1 MAARFVVYKPKALFR
16 RLGRLLAGLRW
27 RLLRWRTR
35 PLRRRSGRT
44 CTRWRPRRARRGW
57 RLHLPLRWRWWWWL
71 HLPLLLLLRRRW
83 WRWLH
88 LPLLRRRRRRRWLHL
103 PLLRRWRC
111 RRWLHLPLWLWRWRS
126 RWRRRLRRNRPHDIR
141 LLRRRTTRRSA
152 RTDPVTT
159 FLAALDWRGR
169 RWRRCGRRR
178 ARRWWRCRWRGSR
191 RRLLLLNSGR
201 LTLYSGRWRC

>member
-57 RLHLPLRWRWWWWL
+57 RLHLPLR
-71 HLPLLLLLRRRW
+71 
-83 WRWLH
+83 
-88 LPLLRRRRRRRWLHL
+88 RRRRRRRWLHL
-103 PLLRRWRC
+103 PPLRRWRC

-191 RRLLLLNSGR
+191 RLLLLNGGR
-201 LTLYSGRWRC
+201 LTLYSGWWRC